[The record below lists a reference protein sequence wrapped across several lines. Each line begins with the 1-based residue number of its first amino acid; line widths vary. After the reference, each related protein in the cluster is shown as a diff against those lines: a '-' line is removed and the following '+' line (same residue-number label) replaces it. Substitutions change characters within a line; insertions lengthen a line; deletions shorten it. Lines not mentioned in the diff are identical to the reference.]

1 LAQAIASDSSAAELL
16 ISSDARRVMSHRYHD
31 DLVSRSAVTILQ
43 PPPPIMLNSA
53 SMARPWAAVS
63 PIDAL
68 VERATDPMLEE
79 PNFAVNLELAE
90 YVNSKKANT

>member
-1 LAQAIASDSSAAELL
+1 MSCHDSPTPTTKTIDTVS
-16 ISSDARRVMSHRYHD
+16 IHFSS
-31 DLVSRSAVTILQ
+31 
-43 PPPPIMLNSA
+43 PPTMLNSA

>member
-1 LAQAIASDSSAAELL
+1 MDVTAQGHMTSGTHTVPA
-16 ISSDARRVMSHRYHD
+16 
-31 DLVSRSAVTILQ
+31 
-43 PPPPIMLNSA
+43 MLNA
-53 SMARPWAAVS
+53 AVAARPWASLS

-68 VERATDPMLEE
+68 VERATDPMMPE

>member
-1 LAQAIASDSSAAELL
+1 
-16 ISSDARRVMSHRYHD
+16 
-31 DLVSRSAVTILQ
+31 
-43 PPPPIMLNSA
+43 MLNNA